1 MDIKRKTW
9 IVFGNRKRCRH
20 ADAILSMGFI
30 NWTMNR
36 TNFRKG
42 DIVYMFMSD
51 ERKIRFK
58 LIVADL
64 NCSRDDSRFWEG
76 EAPKDITYVL
86 AFKDE
91 YDGHLLDESELM
103 KHGFKGGKSLQHPSC
118 NNKELIDYI
127 DSIFDSI
134 DE

>member
-1 MDIKRKTW
+1 MEQKRRTW

-20 ADAILSMGFI
+20 ADAIHSMGFL

-58 LIVADL
+58 LLVAEE
-64 NCSRDDSRFWEG
+64 NCQREDGRFWE
-76 EAPKDITYVL
+76 EKAPKDTTYEL
-86 AFKDE
+86 TLLDE
-91 YDGHLLDESELM
+91 YNGNLLDESELM

-118 NNKELIDYI
+118 NNKELIEYI
-127 DSIFDSI
+127 ESVFQAMN
-134 DE
+134 